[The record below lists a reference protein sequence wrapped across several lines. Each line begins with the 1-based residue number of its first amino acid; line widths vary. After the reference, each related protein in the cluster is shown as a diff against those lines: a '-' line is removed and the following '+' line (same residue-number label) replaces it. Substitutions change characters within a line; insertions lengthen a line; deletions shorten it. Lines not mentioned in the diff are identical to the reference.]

1 MHERRPPLSFPSP
14 LPSSPFPSLTY
25 LEYNEL
31 ADGLEDGSAVENGFR
46 NRKEIVVQNDDI
58 CRLLR
63 NLRARAHSESY
74 IRFLQSRRVIHTI
87 P

>member
-1 MHERRPPLSFPSP
+1 MQERTPPPPLLLFSLSFP
-14 LPSSPFPSLTY
+14 TY